1 MVIVKIIFI
10 LLYWLCLL
18 LNLYFINI
26 YELCP
31 IPTQW
36 KFICLSA
43 AGLFTVHR
51 ERNSDFSEVSLWQ
64 KQMLTTGRQYNLNNV
79 YASIDQSP
87 TKKKTKKKKA
97 NDKSFFLK

>member
-18 LNLYFINI
+18 LNPYSINI

-31 IPTQW
+31 IPAQW

-43 AGLFTVHR
+43 AGLLTVHR
-51 ERNSDFSEVSLWQ
+51 ERNSGFSEVSLWQ
-64 KQMLTTGRQYNLNNV
+64 KQMFMSGRQYNLNNV

-87 TKKKTKKKKA
+87 TKKKKRQRRKKLMIKV
-97 NDKSFFLK
+97 SF